1 MNKRTAVCWM
11 LPFVALVALAACQS
25 PPPPPPAK
33 PPARLGVTLNAVAGA
48 NPDASGRPSPTVV
61 HVYQLRS
68 PVSFASLDAFELLE
82 NDKAVLGEAL
92 AARQEFVLQPGTSV
106 SASLELE
113 PSAREFAAVAAFR
126 DIRNA
131 RWYASAPLVIDADG
145 DLADGSVAAI
155 TVGAAAVS
163 VSIGP

>member
-1 MNKRTAVCWM
+1 MNNRSASR
-11 LPFVALVALAACQS
+11 LIPSLVALVALAACQS
-25 PPPPPPAK
+25 PPPPAPK
-33 PPARLGVTLNAVAGA
+33 PPARLGVTLNAVADA

-68 PVSFASLDAFELLE
+68 PVSFAGLDAFELLE

-92 AARQEFVLQPGTSV
+92 AVRQEFVVQPGASV
-106 SASLELE
+106 SASMELE

-131 RWYASAPLVIDADG
+131 SWYASAPLIIDSDG
-145 DLADGSVAAI
+145 DLADGGLATI